1 MSADTIL
8 YKVKVL
14 LKRYVPGLRVNNNRV
29 PKSIWEQQYSDTTW
43 DYLEGEDERGHY
55 EIIAGFYRKYADG
68 QSAIDIGCGKGVL
81 YKYLAEQTSLDSKTF
96 TGIDISENAAK
107 AAAQRFAGVDF
118 RTVDYQFQSVEKKY
132 GVVIFNETL
141 YYFNNPMETLSKACT
156 ENLLPGGKLIV
167 SMCDYDRHDEIWA
180 QIKDAYNVLD
190 ENETSN
196 NKGQLWKVKIIA
208 AK

>member
-14 LKRYVPGLRVNNNRV
+14 LKRYVPGLGINHNRV
-29 PKSIWEQQYSDTTW
+29 PKSIWEQQYSDATW

-68 QSAIDIGCGKGVL
+68 ASVLDIGCGKGVL
-81 YKYLAEQTSLDSKTF
+81 FKYLSEQASLDGASF

-107 AAAQRFAGVDF
+107 AAAKRFAGVDF
-118 RTVDYQFQSVEKKY
+118 RTVDYQFQQVEKKY

-141 YYFNNPMETLSKACT
+141 YYFNNPMETLAKACN

-167 SMCDYDRHDEIWA
+167 SMCDYDKHDEIWA
-180 QIKDAYNVLD
+180 RIVEQYRVLD
-190 ENETSN
+190 ENEISN
-196 NKGQLWKVKIIA
+196 SKGQLWKVKIIA